1 MADCHRSPSC
11 AAGRDTQLSSQRRR
25 LIVSPLRNRFVP
37 LRRRNISSTKMASPC
52 KSNHPNIVT
61 SCKHGSDCVA
71 LGRVDDNPDSLLDR
85 YCDCEASEILVAGIE
100 CEVSRPSTA
109 RLPGTSQIANIS
121 RSSRPAL
128 DPIGQGNRHLHPKGR
143 RGLGSV
149 LREPRIVQSPR
160 RCRGK
165 SPWLRLPA
173 GVGRRPLRI
182 LQGSSFRRRDG
193 SFLPAK
199 ESSRVR
205 PICAERVEGRLR
217 CS

>member
-1 MADCHRSPSC
+1 MARLRTLKLNGQGQGQQGHTRWCTMPVADCHRSPSC

-100 CEVSRPSTA
+100 CEVSRPST
-109 RLPGTSQIANIS
+109 LDSQ
-121 RSSRPAL
+121 
-128 DPIGQGNRHLHPKGR
+128 
-143 RGLGSV
+143 
-149 LREPRIVQSPR
+149 EP
-160 RCRGK
+160 
-165 SPWLRLPA
+165 LRLPTSLDHPA
-173 GVGRRPLRI
+173 PLSIR
-182 LQGSSFRRRDG
+182 
-193 SFLPAK
+193 
-199 ESSRVR
+199 
-205 PICAERVEGRLR
+205 
-217 CS
+217 